1 QVDDPQVGIGP
12 AKRLQARAR
21 IVLAPVVDEDD
32 LVADAESS
40 RDAAKLFVEP
50 ADVFSLVVD
59 RNDERQLERWPP
71 VHLAKKL
78 TTAST
83 TRSTAASVRSGCI
96 GSESISR
103 AACSARGSE
112 GVSPNVR
119 SQAGWRW
126 IGTGEW
132 MPVSISRAA
141 RDTRVVFRRGVRTTY
156 WWETWG

>member
-1 QVDDPQVGIGP
+1 
-12 AKRLQARAR
+12 
-21 IVLAPVVDEDD
+21 VDEDD

-50 ADVFSLVVD
+50 ADVFRLVVD
-59 RNDERQLERWPP
+59 RDDERQLERWPP

-83 TRSTAASVRSGCI
+83 TRSTSASVRSGCI

-112 GVSPNVR
+112 GGSPNVR
-119 SQAGWRW
+119 CQAGWRW
-126 IGTGEW
+126 VGTGEW
-132 MPVSISRAA
+132 MPGSISRAA
-141 RDTRVVFRRGVRTTY
+141 GETGGAVPAGARAADWAATVETLGAVVC
-156 WWETWG
+156 E